1 VLADEH
7 VHAEVRCRIGS
18 PARVLLEE
26 TGKYDLTVIGGKG
39 RNSLSD
45 VGLGPVASR
54 VIEHA
59 PGCVLVARE
68 FEQEKGAR
76 ILVPFDGSDGSR
88 QALNALTGLFDLA
101 SAEITL
107 LHVVE
112 THWLGIKPEEEELSQ
127 EPETDPDEASLLM
140 ELRREGEQVL
150 SEARVRLLEHHA
162 GVTTLLREGDPAN
175 EILSEAEQGEYDL
188 VVLGASGSTDLN
200 HTMLGSV
207 SSKVTWTARCS
218 VLLVGNWS

>member
-1 VLADEH
+1 
-7 VHAEVRCRIGS
+7 
-18 PARVLLEE
+18 
-26 TGKYDLTVIGGKG
+26 
-39 RNSLSD
+39 LS
-45 VGLGPVASR
+45 
-54 VIEHA
+54 IA

-68 FEQEKGAR
+68 CEQEKGAR

-88 QALNALTGLFDLA
+88 QVLNALTGLFDLA

-107 LHVVE
+107 LHAVE

-150 SEARVRLLEHHA
+150 SEARARLLEHHA

-175 EILSEAEQGEYDL
+175 EILSETEQGEYNL
-188 VVLGASGSTDLN
+188 VVLDASGSADLKD
-200 HTMLGSV
+200 TMLGSV
-207 SSKVTWTARCS
+207 SSKVTCTAQCS
-218 VLLVGNWS
+218 VLPVAFQWRYASVSFIYSLLSRSDPDACFTSMSPSIRLPSGPCSSYGKLSGRSGLQVSAP